1 MPFYPLP
8 TPIFYT
14 RTPMITK
21 RVTVR
26 AVVNYVHL
34 TPIRRPSERKAYY
47 RVDVIIPMS
56 DTETLSRL
64 RESVRAAD
72 ETCTLPEVLK
82 IGDLKGSH
90 LYSGCYYFTAKRS
103 VDLAPP
109 KVTGTPRDGA
119 SVDITLRA
127 MQTYRN
133 GERTVS
139 FRLESIDF

>member
-1 MPFYPLP
+1 MS
-8 TPIFYT
+8 
-14 RTPMITK
+14 TK
-21 RVTVR
+21 KVTVR
-26 AVVNYVHL
+26 ALVNYVHL
-34 TPIRRPSERKAYY
+34 SPIRRPSERKAYY

-56 DTETLSRL
+56 DTETLRRL

-82 IGDLKGSH
+82 DGDLKGGH

-103 VDLAPP
+103 VDLPP
-109 KVTGTPRDGA
+109 PNVTGTPRDGA
-119 SVDITLRA
+119 SVEITLRA
-127 MQTYRN
+127 MQTYRL

>member
-56 DTETLSRL
+56 DTETLRRL

-72 ETCTLPEVLK
+72 ETCTLSDVLK
-82 IGDLKGSH
+82 EGDLKGGH
-90 LYSGCYYFTAKRS
+90 LYSGCYYCTAKRS

>member
-1 MPFYPLP
+1 MRCYPFP
-8 TPIFYT
+8 TPIFYA

-34 TPIRRPSERKAYY
+34 SPIRRPSERKSYY

-56 DTETLSRL
+56 DTETLRRL

-72 ETCTLPEVLK
+72 ETCTLSDVLK
-82 IGDLKGSH
+82 DGDLKSGH
-90 LYSGCYYFTAKRS
+90 LYRGCYYFTAKRS
-103 VDLAPP
+103 ADLPP
-109 KVTGTPRDGA
+109 PRVTGTPRDGA

-133 GERTVS
+133 DYKTVS

>member
-1 MPFYPLP
+1 MS
-8 TPIFYT
+8 
-14 RTPMITK
+14 TK
-21 RVTVR
+21 KVTVR
-26 AVVNYVHL
+26 ALVNYVHL
-34 TPIRRPSERKAYY
+34 SPIRRPSERKAYY

-56 DTETLSRL
+56 DTETLRRL

-82 IGDLKGSH
+82 DGDLKGGH

-103 VDLAPP
+103 VDLPPP

-119 SVDITLRA
+119 SVEITLRA

>member
-1 MPFYPLP
+1 
-8 TPIFYT
+8 
-14 RTPMITK
+14 MITK

-34 TPIRRPSERKAYY
+34 SPIRRPSERKAYY

-56 DTETLSRL
+56 DTETLRRL
-64 RESVRAAD
+64 SESVRVAD
-72 ETCTLPEVLK
+72 ETCTLSDVLK
-82 IGDLKGSH
+82 DGDLKGGH
-90 LYSGCYYFTAKRS
+90 LYRGCYYFTAKRS

>member
-1 MPFYPLP
+1 MPFYPFT
-8 TPIFYT
+8 TPIFYA

-34 TPIRRPSERKAYY
+34 SPIRRPSERKAYY

-56 DTETLSRL
+56 DTETLRRL
-64 RESVRAAD
+64 SESVRAAD
-72 ETCTLPEVLK
+72 EACTLSDVLK
-82 IGDLKGSH
+82 DGDLKGGH
-90 LYSGCYYFTAKRS
+90 LYRGCYYFTAKRF
-103 VDLAPP
+103 VDLTPP

-127 MQTYRN
+127 MQTYRL

>member
-1 MPFYPLP
+1 MPFYPFL
-8 TPIFYT
+8 TPIFYA

-21 RVTVR
+21 RITVR

-56 DTETLSRL
+56 DTETLRRL

-82 IGDLKGSH
+82 IGDLKGIPP
-90 LYSGCYYFTAKRS
+90 YTGAYYFTAKRS
-103 VDLAPP
+103 TDLSAPRI
-109 KVTGTPRDGA
+109 TGTPREGA
-119 SVDITLRA
+119 SVSITLRA
-127 MQTYRN
+127 MQTYRL

>member
-1 MPFYPLP
+1 MVPQCSF
-8 TPIFYT
+8 T
-14 RTPMITK
+14 RFLLSYFPMSTK
-21 RVTVR
+21 KVTVR
-26 AVVNYVHL
+26 ALVNYVHL
-34 TPIRRPSERKAYY
+34 SPIRRPSERKAYY

-56 DTETLSRL
+56 DTETLRRL

-82 IGDLKGSH
+82 DGDLKGGH

-103 VDLAPP
+103 VDLPPP

-119 SVDITLRA
+119 SVEITLRA

-133 GERTVS
+133 DYKTVS

>member
-1 MPFYPLP
+1 MM
-8 TPIFYT
+8 TA
-14 RTPMITK
+14 K
-21 RVTVR
+21 VTVR
-26 AVVNYVHL
+26 AVVNYIHL

-72 ETCTLPEVLK
+72 EACTLPEVLK
-82 IGDLKGSH
+82 FGDLKGIH
-90 LYSGCYYFTAKRS
+90 IYSGCYYFTAKRS
-103 VDLAPP
+103 VDLPP
-109 KVTGTPRDGA
+109 PRVTGTPRDGA
-119 SVDITLRA
+119 SVEITLRA

-133 GERTVS
+133 GQRSVS